1 MSLLTLLLSVPLII
15 IIHII
20 IDNYASRWP
29 GSRGFEDDI
38 TEEMIKEKAKKKEE
52 DTKRSKNKDAASM
65 LWNSACKSEF
75 GEVVKSSAPGKA
87 SSGVDAQV
95 EISQMAYAGKPAA
108 RTKSVTLL
116 VFLLHD
122 MLTYDR
128 VISHVLYFISFLPHL
143 SSIFI
148 HLMILESTQTLL
160 HSRFLHQFIIFYW
173 CTLPLF
179 SLSTNILTI
188 LTSRLFQDFTTVAE
202 ESLTIMERVHSFL
215 FFNNENDKWLPWE
228 VLKVTDIRSQARGAK
243 IEAIDEQLGIQ
254 PNGSFLPL
262 TLRQRLLFKTPLKK
276 LEYKV
281 GKVRLK
287 SKEIIEEIESLKPW
301 ESDMKDKKLMRYF
314 ILECLGPFKR
324 FAFEQNNQS
333 YDNSTARRP
342 SWTMYIISWAFVTSV
357 LCFYI
362 YWILAW
368 GLYNG
373 EKTLAA
379 WGIVYALSAANDI
392 LLVQVTKIF
401 ILYYLPAMAMQP
413 QLLRIR
419 KVLADICM
427 AYVNRTDP
435 DGADTATEEVDTLSV
450 VQYMSATCRASRSHE
465 MRKLPASWLFRQ
477 VKQMN

>member
-1 MSLLTLLLSVPLII
+1 
-15 IIHII
+15 
-20 IDNYASRWP
+20 
-29 GSRGFEDDI
+29 
-38 TEEMIKEKAKKKEE
+38 
-52 DTKRSKNKDAASM
+52 
-65 LWNSACKSEF
+65 
-75 GEVVKSSAPGKA
+75 
-87 SSGVDAQV
+87 
-95 EISQMAYAGKPAA
+95 
-108 RTKSVTLL
+108 
-116 VFLLHD
+116 
-122 MLTYDR
+122 
-128 VISHVLYFISFLPHL
+128 
-143 SSIFI
+143 
-148 HLMILESTQTLL
+148 MILALIDMPCYYF
-160 HSRFLHQFIIFYW
+160 HSYQMYSH
-173 CTLPLF
+173 F
-179 SLSTNILTI
+179 SLSAF
-188 LTSRLFQDFTTVAE
+188 SDFTTSAE

-228 VLKVTDIRSQARGAK
+228 VLKVTDIRSQVRIVK
-243 IEAIDEQLGIQ
+243 LEAIDEQLGIQ
-254 PNGSFLPL
+254 PDGSFLPL
-262 TLRQRLLFKTPLKK
+262 TLRQRLVFKTPLKK
-276 LEYKV
+276 LEYKLE
-281 GKVRLK
+281 KVRLK
-287 SKEIIEEIESLKPW
+287 SKEIVEEIDSLKPW

-379 WGIVYALSAANDI
+379 WGIVYAMSAFHDI

-427 AYVNRTDP
+427 AYVNRTDY
-435 DGADTATEEVDTLSV
+435 DGAETATDEVDSLHV
-450 VQYMSATCRASRSHE
+450 VQYMSATCRASRSQE
-465 MRKLPASWLFRQ
+465 LRNLPASWLFRQ
-477 VKQMN
+477 VIPTPFV

>member
-1 MSLLTLLLSVPLII
+1 
-15 IIHII
+15 
-20 IDNYASRWP
+20 
-29 GSRGFEDDI
+29 
-38 TEEMIKEKAKKKEE
+38 
-52 DTKRSKNKDAASM
+52 
-65 LWNSACKSEF
+65 
-75 GEVVKSSAPGKA
+75 
-87 SSGVDAQV
+87 
-95 EISQMAYAGKPAA
+95 
-108 RTKSVTLL
+108 
-116 VFLLHD
+116 
-122 MLTYDR
+122 
-128 VISHVLYFISFLPHL
+128 
-143 SSIFI
+143 
-148 HLMILESTQTLL
+148 
-160 HSRFLHQFIIFYW
+160 
-173 CTLPLF
+173 
-179 SLSTNILTI
+179 
-188 LTSRLFQDFTTVAE
+188 
-202 ESLTIMERVHSFL
+202 MERVHSFL

-254 PNGSFLPL
+254 PDGSFLPL
-262 TLRQRLLFKTPLKK
+262 TLSQHLFFKTPLKK
-276 LEYKV
+276 MEYKV

-287 SKEIIEEIESLKPW
+287 SKEIIEEIKSLKPW
-301 ESDMKDKKLMRYF
+301 ESDMKDKKLMRFF

-324 FAFEQNNQS
+324 FAFEQNNRS

-362 YWILAW
+362 YWIFAW
-368 GLYNG
+368 GVYNG

-427 AYVNRTDP
+427 AYVNRTDSSG
-435 DGADTATEEVDTLSV
+435 DDTATEEVDSLSV

-465 MRKLPASWLFRQ
+465 LRKLPASWLFRQ
-477 VKQMN
+477 VIQLN